1 MFNRIKLR
9 LNEMKTI
16 NQLIPGADAQANAL
30 GEETAGAEHY
40 VLAALE
46 LEEGSAKRVFA
57 ALNIN
62 AENYRDAINKQYDQ
76 ALDAVGIDAET
87 VSIEPVTSK
96 KLLPVSHPSGRQLMK
111 SLHALK
117 KNDKDRP
124 LLGAH
129 VLAVAAEIKHGV
141 VARAFKELNIEPSD
155 LKNAIQHELKAHQ

>member
-1 MFNRIKLR
+1 
-9 LNEMKTI
+9 
-16 NQLIPGADAQANAL
+16 
-30 GEETAGAEHY
+30 
-40 VLAALE
+40 
-46 LEEGSAKRVFA
+46 
-57 ALNIN
+57 
-62 AENYRDAINKQYDQ
+62 
-76 ALDAVGIDAET
+76 
-87 VSIEPVTSK
+87 
-96 KLLPVSHPSGRQLMK
+96 MK

>member
-76 ALDAVGIDAET
+76 ALDAVGHSTGISSVRPAANE
-87 VSIEPVTSK
+87 VTSCAK
-96 KLLPVSHPSGRQLMK
+96 K
-111 SLHALK
+111 
-117 KNDKDRP
+117 
-124 LLGAH
+124 
-129 VLAVAAEIKHGV
+129 E
-141 VARAFKELNIEPSD
+141 
-155 LKNAIQHELKAHQ
+155 